1 MFAGIRHRWDHP
13 RYWLLALTIGLLPLS
28 YVPLELTDGRRLD
41 VTEAVFLLVIVSAVR
56 YDAIRRFGGA
66 ADIVLC
72 GLVGYVGIRLT
83 VLSALEG
90 SGIDLMNAFSVVGT
104 IASAIVLFRLGQVEA
119 ARITI
124 KRSLQVLLVV
134 LALWAVYQQVA
145 GLEWLRDHGYREGFY
160 FATEG
165 GRYRPFG
172 PFLAPTVF
180 GGFLSVL
187 GSAVILMAKRI
198 WSMAVWTLLTIVP
211 IVLTE
216 TRAAWIAFAVAL
228 GVGAFLRFRPRIR
241 TLVMMVTGVAAVL
254 ALACVV
260 MPNLAFRLFGRFL
273 TLFDPSYTSNSSR
286 IELWTSTIEAMPES
300 PWIGFGART
309 FYEVMLP
316 RIGDFYASYGHPH
329 STWMAVLFTL
339 GLIGLIGFV
348 IAVALAARGA
358 VLHAQFLPGQLG
370 GAAASAALTA
380 FAVEGLVATTWG
392 SFAFISLTFL
402 VAGYGY
408 ADRGTLRRSGWPV
421 PHLTPSPHELQRDT
435 TVS

>member
-1 MFAGIRHRWDHP
+1 MFAGLRRRWQHP
-13 RYWLLALTIGLLPLS
+13 RYWLLSLTIVVLPLS
-28 YVPLELTDGRRLD
+28 YIPLELTDGRRID
-41 VTEAVFLLVIVSAVR
+41 VTEAVFLLVIVCAVR
-56 YDAIRRFGGA
+56 YDAIHRFGGA
-66 ADIVLC
+66 ADIALC
-72 GLVGYVGIRLT
+72 GLVAYIGIRLT
-83 VLSALEG
+83 AFSALEG
-90 SGIDLMNAFSVVGT
+90 AGVDVMNTFSVVGT
-104 IASAIVLFRLGQVEA
+104 IVSAIVLFRLGQVES
-119 ARITI
+119 ARIAI
-124 KRSLQVLLVV
+124 GRSLQVLLVV
-134 LALWAVYQQVA
+134 LALWAVYQRLA
-145 GLEWLRDHGYREGFY
+145 GLEWLRDHGYRQGFY

-187 GSAVILMAKRI
+187 GSAVILLAKRI
-198 WSMAVWTLLTIVP
+198 WSMAAWTVLTIVP
-211 IVLTE
+211 IILTE
-216 TRAAWIAFAVAL
+216 TRAAWIAIAIAL
-228 GVGAFLRFRPRIR
+228 SVGAFLRFRPRIR
-241 TLVMMVTGVAAVL
+241 TLFMILAGVAAVL
-254 ALACVV
+254 ALACVT
-260 MPNLAFRLFGRFL
+260 MPNLAFRIFGRFL

-286 IELWTSTIEAMPES
+286 IELWTSTIETMPES

-348 IAVALAARGA
+348 TAVALAARGA
-358 VLHAQFLPGQLG
+358 ILHAHYLPGQLG

-380 FAVEGLVATTWG
+380 FAVDGLVATTWG
-392 SFAFISLTFL
+392 SFAFISVTFL

-408 ADRGTLRRSGWPV
+408 ADRGTLRRGGWPA
-421 PHLTPSPHELQRDT
+421 PRQTPSPHAPQRDT